1 MADPTVHP
9 FRETIH
15 RAGETVGA
23 RVLQGAAMAKLAREL
38 SGEPGVI
45 AVRGCRSGAGVSFLL
60 EAALAQTP
68 VIPIQIDGAV
78 DLGWGGLRQAAGR
91 FSCAERLVPSLLGR
105 LLATVVRGG
114 LLPSTDPEMVAVQL
128 ERESERVLDFA
139 TGTAM
144 TRWLLE
150 REETVGPALARRL
163 QTLALPDSDAFLSS
177 LLAWVKARSQGQQ
190 PAWMP
195 PGNSEEERVRTLALA
210 ASACGLPLVWVFDG
224 LDSLVFDDS
233 ALPVFWRRIATLIGS
248 GNRTL
253 VAANEAVWQ
262 ESLEPCLP
270 AAWRERLVRR
280 CVRLDPL
287 PPASVR
293 RLLADRLATA
303 SADLPGLPDWVVST
317 ALPLGGTPREALVEA
332 AMFWD
337 LHRLQPVAPIMPIF
351 PAAEKCPG
359 PTREGE
365 REASGSANLVPWVE
379 GLLAAAAPLP
389 FIEAAPLAR
398 PDLPR
403 SVVLRSPGLW
413 VLVCSCTSSRCWEK
427 IEQEAR
433 RIKPTA
439 PEGTALQI
447 TQLALTE
454 ADAAASP
461 PTWNQ
466 VWLEEEEKSAL
477 TELAAGKSLWE
488 SDAAELLG
496 GLWERLTRP
505 AVVVA

>member
-1 MADPTVHP
+1 MAESTDHP

-15 RAGETVGA
+15 RAGDSVGA
-23 RVLQGAAMAKLAREL
+23 RVLQGSALAKLDREL

-45 AVRGCRSGAGVSFLL
+45 AVRGCRSGAGVSFLV
-60 EAALAQTP
+60 EAALSRSSVVP
-68 VIPIQIDGAV
+68 VLVDGGIDP
-78 DLGWGGLRQAAGR
+78 GWSGLRQAAGR
-91 FSCAERLVPSLLGR
+91 FSSAEKIVPGLLGR

-139 TGTAM
+139 AGTPM

-177 LLAWVKARSQGQQ
+177 LLVWVRSRSQGQQ
-190 PAWMP
+190 PAWIP

-270 AAWRERLVRR
+270 SAWRERLVRR

-287 PPASVR
+287 PPACVR
-293 RLLADRLATA
+293 RLLVDRLSAA

-351 PAAEKCPG
+351 PEANQNAGDVPDGKFSPA
-359 PTREGE
+359 PTT
-365 REASGSANLVPWVE
+365 LPWVE

-398 PDLPR
+398 PDIPR
-403 SVVLRSPGLW
+403 SVILRSPGLW

-427 IEQEAR
+427 IDEEAR
-433 RIKPTA
+433 RLKPTA
-439 PEGTALQI
+439 PAGTAIQI
-447 TQLALTE
+447 TQIAFTE
-454 ADAAASP
+454 AEAAASP
-461 PTWNQ
+461 PMWNH
-466 VWLEEEEKSAL
+466 VWLEDEEKSAL
-477 TELAAGKSLWE
+477 IELAAGKSLWE
-488 SDAAELLG
+488 SDAAEVLG

>member
-1 MADPTVHP
+1 MADLSEHP

-23 RVLQGAAMAKLAREL
+23 RVLQGSALAKLAREL

-45 AVRGCRSGAGVSFLL
+45 AVRGCRSGAGVSFLV
-60 EAALAQTP
+60 EAALAKAGVVP
-68 VIPIQIDGAV
+68 VQVDGAI
-78 DLGWGGLRQAAGR
+78 DLGWGGLRQAAGGFR
-91 FSCAERLVPSLLGR
+91 CAEKLVPALMGR

-114 LLPSTDPEMVAVQL
+114 LLPSTDPEMVAMQL

-139 TGTAM
+139 TGTPM
-144 TRWLLE
+144 TSWLLE
-150 REETVGPALARRL
+150 REQTVGPALARRL
-163 QTLALPDSDAFLSS
+163 QTLALPDSQAFLSS
-177 LLAWVKARSQGQQ
+177 LLVWVRARSQGQQ

-224 LDSLVFDDS
+224 LDSLVFDGS
-233 ALPVFWRRIATLIGS
+233 ALPVFWRRIATLIAS
-248 GNRTL
+248 GNRAL
-253 VAANEAVWQ
+253 VATNEEVWQ

-280 CVRLDPL
+280 CVRVDPL
-287 PPASVR
+287 PPACVR
-293 RLLADRLATA
+293 RLLADRLATS

-337 LHRLQPVAPIMPIF
+337 LHRLQPVAPIMPIIA
-351 PAAEKCPG
+351 PADS
-359 PTREGE
+359 
-365 REASGSANLVPWVE
+365 SGSLSGGEPANTNSSIPWVE

-398 PDLPR
+398 PDIPR

-427 IEQEAR
+427 IEEEAR
-433 RIKPTA
+433 RLKPTA
-439 PEGTALQI
+439 PASTALQI
-447 TQLALTE
+447 AQLALTE
-454 ADAAASP
+454 AEAAAAP
-461 PTWNQ
+461 PTWNR
-466 VWLEEEEKSAL
+466 VWLEEDEKSAL
-477 TELAAGKSLWE
+477 IELAAGKSLWE
-488 SDAAELLG
+488 SDAAEVLG